1 MDDLKIGGWQPAAP
15 KKFTNVDKKN
25 TEGFDKVI
33 RGAINNLNK
42 AEEGSN
48 KSVMDLLNGKADIQE
63 TMISL
68 QQADISMRLFLAIRN
83 KAMDAYREIMHM
95 SF

>member
-1 MDDLKIGGWQPAAP
+1 MDDLKIGGWQQTALN
-15 KKFTNVDKKN
+15 KFTNVDKKN

-33 RGAINNLNK
+33 KDAIDNVNTRQ
-42 AEEGSN
+42 EDSN
-48 KSVMDLLNGKADIQE
+48 RSVMDLLNGKTDIQE

-68 QQADISMRLFLAIRN
+68 QKADISMRLFLAIRN

-95 SF
+95 NF

>member
-1 MDDLKIGGWQPAAP
+1 MDDLKIGGLQQAAL

-25 TEGFDKVI
+25 SEGFDKVI
-33 RGAINNLNK
+33 KDAINNVSKLDEN
-42 AEEGSN
+42 SN
-48 KSVMDLLNGKADIQE
+48 RSVMDLLNGKADIQE

-68 QQADISMRLFLAIRN
+68 QKADISMRLFLAIRN

-95 SF
+95 NF

>member
-1 MDDLKIGGWQPAAP
+1 MDDLKIGGLQQAAL

-25 TEGFDKVI
+25 SEGFDKVI
-33 RGAINNLNK
+33 KDAINNVSKLDEN
-42 AEEGSN
+42 SN
-48 KSVMDLLNGKADIQE
+48 RSVMDLLSGKADIQE

-68 QQADISMRLFLAIRN
+68 QKADISMRLFLAIRN

-95 SF
+95 NF

>member
-1 MDDLKIGGWQPAAP
+1 MDDLKIGGSQQATL

-25 TEGFDKVI
+25 TEGFGKVI
-33 RGAINNLNK
+33 KDAINNVNK
-42 AEEGSN
+42 VDENSDR
-48 KSVMDLLNGKADIQE
+48 SVMNLLNGKADIQE

-68 QQADISMRLFLAIRN
+68 QKADISMRLFLSIRN

-95 SF
+95 NF

>member
-1 MDDLKIGGWQPAAP
+1 MDDLKVGGWQQTALN
-15 KKFTNVDKKN
+15 KLTNVDKKN

-33 RGAINNLNK
+33 KDAIDNVNTRQ
-42 AEEGSN
+42 EDSN
-48 KSVMDLLNGKADIQE
+48 RSVMDLLNGKTDIQE

-68 QQADISMRLFLAIRN
+68 QKADISMRLFLAIRN

-95 SF
+95 NF

>member
-1 MDDLKIGGWQPAAP
+1 MDDLKIGGLQQATL

-25 TEGFDKVI
+25 TEGFGKVI
-33 RGAINNLNK
+33 KDAINNVNK
-42 AEEGSN
+42 LDEDSD
-48 KSVMDLLNGKADIQE
+48 KSVMDLLNNKADIQE

-68 QQADISMRLFLAIRN
+68 QKADISMRLFLAIRN

-95 SF
+95 NF